1 MNLYP
6 YVQRVMALLWNRCFT
21 IRQVAG
27 HESDPFRKLLGHEI
41 PSACENL
48 AFLNPSHHTN
58 PSAEAA
64 SHCNPFDQVSTCGT
78 AHLVSHSL
86 LNACETSEK
95 SLKVTDRFLHGT
107 ARRCEEFSRVTVSQH
122 QMMKG
127 NTWKRYFNHQIP
139 FRCCFWTANHGA
151 RWKVTPSPTW
161 ATHAWSSLRA
171 GRPQKNNFSQWWK
184 GKRIWILPSMWLKWP
199 WHIWI

>member
-1 MNLYP
+1 
-6 YVQRVMALLWNRCFT
+6 VKTLLSWT
-21 IRQVAG
+21 HPTKKQ
-27 HESDPFRKLLGHEI
+27 PFSR
-41 PSACENL
+41 S
-48 AFLNPSHHTN
+48 
-58 PSAEAA
+58 
-64 SHCNPFDQVSTCGT
+64 CNPFDQVSTCGT

-95 SLKVTDRFLHGT
+95 SLKVTDPHGT
-107 ARRCEEFSRVTVSQH
+107 ASGEEFSRVTVSQH

-139 FRCCFWTANHGA
+139 FRCCFWTANHGT

-171 GRPQKNNFSQWWK
+171 GRPQKTTFRSDGR
-184 GKRIWILPSMWLKWP
+184 GKESDFCHRCG
-199 WHIWI
+199 